1 MRKKPKTVMIIVLV
15 IMLLVYPFKVTVVP
29 EWSVKVVDENG
40 KPLPG
45 AYVEEFAR
53 QWTLD
58 YDHHAAVCTNLNGEA
73 QFPRETLRVGVAV
86 HAAKWISLLGPHAS
100 LGPVDIVA
108 VERLGYGP
116 MSDENTKATW
126 NGFANRVN
134 TQFVLHKC
142 PNGFTGYQCYF
153 DYPYFFGI
161 NSSSRQIAACQ
172 SGLGSAVHMPD

>member
-1 MRKKPKTVMIIVLV
+1 MRKKPKTLAMIALV
-15 IMLLVYPFKVTVVP
+15 VVLLVFPFKVTVAP
-29 EWSVKVVDENG
+29 EWNVKVVDENG

-58 YDHHAAVCTNLNGEA
+58 YDHHEAVCTNSNGEA

-86 HAAKWISLLGPHAS
+86 HATKWVSRLGPHVS
-100 LGPVDIVA
+100 SGPVDIVA

-116 MSDENTKATW
+116 MSDENIKAPW
-126 NGFANRVN
+126 NGLANRV
-134 TQFVLHKC
+134 TSQFVLHKC
-142 PNGFTGYQCYF
+142 QNGFTGYHCYF
-153 DYPYFFGI
+153 NYAYFFRI

-172 SGLGSAVHMPD
+172 SGL